1 MDQEGLNV
9 KPAKIGFLLLF
20 LAASTA
26 SAAAQNQAPGIIS
39 TTVTVINHR
48 GGALSHITKGDVV
61 VRQDGNVRPVLGWE
75 PLTGPRGGVDLAVLI
90 DDSLDQRVTLQWKD
104 VSNFIRELPS
114 GSRVAIAYADYGSA
128 TMAQPFTADRE
139 LALKALRLPLGKIE
153 EASSIYLALADLM
166 NHWPDDHNRRVVLL
180 ISDGI
185 DIFYGIRESNPGLN
199 MNLQRAIDAGQKKGV
214 IVDSIF
220 ASGSSAYSRNIYL
233 INNGQSCL
241 ASLTLETG
249 GTNYQ
254 AGSSTPVNFTPFLKE
269 ITNSLARQFRLTFR
283 AKLGPKPSFSRLQLA
298 AEPSGIELLGPSRVY
313 VPAAR

>member
-1 MDQEGLNV
+1 M
-9 KPAKIGFLLLF
+9 KPAKILGLLLLF

-26 SAAAQNQAPGIIS
+26 SAAAQSANQAPDVIS
-39 TTVTVINHR
+39 ATVTVINHHT
-48 GGALSHITKGDVV
+48 GALPHITKGDVV
-61 VRQDGNVRPVLGWE
+61 VRQNGNIRPVLGWE

-90 DDSLDQRVTLQWKD
+90 DDSLDQQVALQWKN
-104 VSNFIRELPS
+104 VSSFIRELPS
-114 GSRVAIAYADYGSA
+114 DSRVAIAYADYGSA
-128 TMAQPFTADRE
+128 TMAQPFTTDRE

-166 NHWPDDHNRRVVLL
+166 NHWPNDHNRRVVLL

-185 DIFYGIRESNPGLN
+185 DIFYGIRESTPGLN
-199 MNLQRAIDAGQKKGV
+199 MNLQRAIDAAQKKGV

-241 ASLTLETG
+241 AQLALETG

-254 AGSSTPVNFTPFLKE
+254 VGSRTPVNFMPFLKQ
-269 ITNSLARQFRLTFR
+269 ITESLGRQFRLTFR
-283 AKLGPKPSFSRLQLA
+283 AKPGPKPNFARLQLA
-298 AEPSGIELLGPSRVY
+298 VEQSGVELLGPSRVY